1 MMVTHSTRDNICDR
15 ASEMP
20 LKTSDY
26 SADGDALTITDE
38 RGEVLAKFKRV
49 YISHWWVWAEE

>member
-1 MMVTHSTRDNICDR
+1 
-15 ASEMP
+15 MP
-20 LKTSDY
+20 LQTTHY